1 MITAL
6 AHYFEGGSFMIKA
19 VFFDLYNTLVGYD
32 PPREE
37 THSRVLKDLGIEMSP
52 EALLRPIMAADDFLY
67 QEHARYPLGKRSKE
81 ETMALYA
88 KYQGII
94 LREAGL
100 DASQELIAGILK
112 KWMEFDLKM
121 VLYDDVAPTLTQL
134 KERGLILGLISNVD
148 HDITPLYQEMG
159 LSAWLPVVVTS
170 QEVGFS
176 KPHPEIFQAALKKV
190 KVKPSEAIY
199 VGDQYQ
205 FDVVGANKAGMQGI
219 LLDRL
224 DFFEE
229 ITDCPRIRSL
239 SEVVKYL

>member
-1 MITAL
+1 
-6 AHYFEGGSFMIKA
+6 MIKA

-37 THSRVLKDLGIEMSP
+37 IHARVLKDFGIEVSP
-52 EALLRPIMAADDFLY
+52 EALLRPVMAADDFIY
-67 QEHARYPLGKRSKE
+67 QEHARYSLAKRSKE
-81 ETMALYA
+81 EIIAVYTQYHE
-88 KYQGII
+88 II

-100 DASQELIAGILK
+100 DVSSELIAGILK
-112 KWMEFDLKM
+112 KWMSSDYKM
-121 VLYDDVAPTLTQL
+121 VLFDDVAPTLTQL

-148 HDITPLYQEMG
+148 RDITPLYQEVG
-159 LSAWLPVVVTS
+159 LSAWLQAVVTS

-176 KPHPEIFQAALKKV
+176 KPHPGIFQAALRKAG
-190 KVKPSEAIY
+190 VKPSEAIY

-219 LLDRL
+219 LLDRKG
-224 DFFEE
+224 FFED

-239 SEVVKYL
+239 TEVVEYL